1 MWKYNDKNKVV
12 LDVLKMN
19 DSQMHLMPSDEHAA
33 ETRVG
38 EGPPPSPSLRGDV
51 RELIFP
57 QIKAHLQ
64 LVSSKRS
71 TYRQLQAS
79 FFTVSIH
86 TGCVISP
93 TARRHIA
100 PPPWNTFT
108 QMLALV
114 TCGPKASLC
123 LSLNRNHSCVPFLS
137 VIHPPYQT

>member
-19 DSQMHLMPSDEHAA
+19 DSQMHFDA
-33 ETRVG
+33 EWWACSRNTCRG
-38 EGPPPSPSLRGDV
+38 RTPPPPSLRGDV
-51 RELIFP
+51 RQLIFP